1 MENLIGLYVWH
12 LVVLRSRWSAVV
24 FASLTTLLQDTE
36 ELHLLSKLPEQFIQC
51 FASFIYLFILT
62 RHCKIEWWTCR
73 YFLNAGY
80 SVIFLYRRFAFLLS
94 SFLPCS
100 KQFPLSFFIIKWK
113 QYDFICTEDPVS
125 RTAHLFLMILCLNVL
140 IYLMGQIFKVWMLNT
155 PCISNVYDVWICRT
169 T

>member
-51 FASFIYLFILT
+51 FASFSYLFILT

-94 SFLPCS
+94 SFVPCS

-113 QYDFICTEDPVS
+113 QYDFICRGSCQPYCSSLPDDP
-125 RTAHLFLMILCLNVL
+125 LLECFN
-140 IYLMGQIFKVWMLNT
+140 
-155 PCISNVYDVWICRT
+155 ISDGSNIQGLDVEYRMHI
-169 T
+169 